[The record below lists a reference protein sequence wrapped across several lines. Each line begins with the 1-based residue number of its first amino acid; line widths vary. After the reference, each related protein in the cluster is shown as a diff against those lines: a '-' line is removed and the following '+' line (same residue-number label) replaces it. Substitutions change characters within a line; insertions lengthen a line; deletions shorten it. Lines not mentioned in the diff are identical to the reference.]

1 MISFR
6 YHLVSISAVF
16 LALALGVLVG
26 TTVVN
31 QGIIDDL
38 RNRTDSVTQNAENLR
53 KQVEDMQGKLAVAQT
68 FESTV
73 LPALVQDQLTGT
85 EITLVAQADVD
96 AAAVESVRRVL
107 EESGATVVAEVV
119 VTNRMS
125 LSDDRSRSDL
135 ARALGTV
142 DSAIP
147 EQLAQA
153 AATAVAARLAA
164 GPATDGTDL
173 LDSLH
178 SAGFVVIRGGSSTA
192 AIGGPSQAVVLL
204 AGSDRDSGLDPGLFL
219 VPLATALVQES
230 RPVAAAETE
239 ESAVPFVL
247 LLRDGDADGQ
257 LVTVDNA
264 DQMPGKV
271 ALVYGLRDLL
281 ASPGNGGDYGVKT
294 GASSLIPRSQP

>member
-16 LALALGVLVG
+16 LALALGVVVG

-53 KQVEDMQGKLAVAQT
+53 KQVEDLQGKLAITQA

-73 LPALVQDQLTGT
+73 LPVLVQDQLAGT
-85 EITLVAQADVD
+85 EITLVAQADAD
-96 AAAVESVRRVL
+96 AAALESVRRVL
-107 EESGATVVAEVV
+107 EESGAAVVAEVV

-135 ARALGTV
+135 ASALGTV
-142 DSAIP
+142 DSAIA
-147 EQLAQA
+147 EQLAQE
-153 AATAVAARLAA
+153 AATALAARLAA
-164 GPATDGTDL
+164 GPGTDGTDL

-178 SAGFVVIRGGSSTA
+178 AAGFIVIRGGSSTA
-192 AIGGPSQAVVLL
+192 AIGGPTQAVVLL
-204 AGSDRDSGLDPGLFL
+204 AGNDRNSGLDPGLFL
-219 VPLATALVQES
+219 APLATALVQEQ

-239 ESAVPFVL
+239 DSAAPFVL
-247 LLRDGDADGQ
+247 LLRDGDLDGQ

-281 ASPGNGGDYGVKT
+281 ASPGSGGDYGVKA
-294 GASSLIPRSQP
+294 GASALIPRPQP